1 MYYNLGEEKRVK
13 GKVVKKYAGYL
24 GKDLYSKNNVELG
37 DILLYITKFLD
48 KGISQGYID
57 SILKKIVIEYRTWSI
72 TKNDIKLKKTLLKIK

>member
-24 GKDLYSKNNVELG
+24 GKDLHSKNNVELG

-72 TKNDIKLKKTLLKIK
+72 TKIIIKMI